1 MAKYLNEDGLSKV
14 FQLIKTNYAA
24 KSDIPTNLNQL
35 ENGPGYITG
44 VTWDDIANKP
54 DNFAVADHTHT
65 TADVTLLTGYTIA
78 ASGVSIAATDS
89 LNTALGKLQKS
100 INEKQP
106 AGNYL
111 TVGGTAADSAKLGGI
126 AAADYALLDSPAFTG
141 TPTAPTA
148 AAGTN
153 TTQVATT
160 AFVKGEVDT
169 AVSGLVNSAPA
180 ALDTLNE
187 LATALG
193 NDPNFATTIA
203 TQLGNK
209 VSTDSPNYI
218 KSVSASNHVL
228 TLTKGDDTT
237 VTFNDT
243 TYTFASGTTNGTI
256 AVDGADIAVTGLG
269 TAAYKADTYFALASH
284 SHTGSEVTL
293 TGYSK
298 NEFNASSV
306 GANPYVQPTDTI
318 NLAISKLEQWLDL
331 KQDSGSYALSNHNQA
346 SNTINAMTGY
356 SKPSS
361 TSAIS
366 TSDTLNAAIGKLE
379 AALDDVQASMEA
391 LTETEVQ
398 TIWNTANS

>member
-44 VTWDDIANKP
+44 VDWDDIENKP
-54 DNFAVADHTHT
+54 DNFAVADHTHAT
-65 TADVTLLTGYTIA
+65 NEITALTGYTLGTAGTIGA
-78 ASGVSIAATDS
+78 GDT
-89 LNTALGKLQKS
+89 LNAALGKLQAS
-100 INEKQP
+100 INSV
-106 AGNYL
+106 
-111 TVGGTAADSAKLGGI
+111 T
-126 AAADYALLDSPAFTG
+126 ADYALLDSPAFTG

-218 KSVSASNHVL
+218 KSASASNHVL

-379 AALDDVQASMEA
+379 AALDNVQASMEA

>member
-1 MAKYLNEDGLSKV
+1 MARGHFSKERSMKYLNEDGLSKV
-14 FQLIKTNYAA
+14 FQLIKANYAA
-24 KSDIPTNLNQL
+24 KSEIPTNLNQL
-35 ENGPGYITG
+35 TNGPGYITG
-44 VTWDDIANKP
+44 VDWDDIANKP
-54 DNFAVADHTHT
+54 DSFTVAEHTHT
-65 TADVTLLTGYTIA
+65 TADITLLTGYTIA
-78 ASGVSIAATDS
+78 ASEASIAATDS

-100 INEKQP
+100 IDGKQP
-106 AGNYL
+106 TGNYL
-111 TVGGTAADSAKLGGI
+111 TTGGTAVDSAKLGGI
-126 AAADYALLDSPAFTG
+126 AAADYALLNSPAFTG

-218 KSVSASNHVL
+218 KSASASNHVL

-243 TYTFASGTTNGTI
+243 TYTFAPGTANGTI
-256 AVDGADIAVTGLG
+256 AVDGTDIAVTGLG
-269 TAAYKADTYFALASH
+269 AAAYKADTYFALASH
-284 SHTGSEVTL
+284 SHVGSETTL
-293 TGYSK
+293 TGYTK
-298 NEFNASSV
+298 
-306 GANPYVQPTDTI
+306 P
-318 NLAISKLEQWLDL
+318 
-331 KQDSGSYALSNHNQA
+331 
-346 SNTINAMTGY
+346 NT
-356 SKPSS
+356 
-361 TSAIS
+361 TSAIAA
-366 TSDTLNAAIGKLE
+366 TDTVNQAIGKLE
-379 AALDDVQASMEA
+379 KALDSVQASMEA
-391 LTETEVQ
+391 LTDAEVQ
-398 TIWNTANS
+398 AIWNNANS

>member
-54 DNFAVADHTHT
+54 DNFAVADHTHAT
-65 TADVTLLTGYTIA
+65 NEITALTGYTLGTAGTIGA
-78 ASGVSIAATDS
+78 GDT
-89 LNTALGKLQKS
+89 LNAALGKLQAS
-100 INEKQP
+100 INSV
-106 AGNYL
+106 
-111 TVGGTAADSAKLGGI
+111 T
-126 AAADYALLDSPAFTG
+126 ADYALLDSPAFTG

-160 AFVKGEVDT
+160 AFVKSEVDT

-218 KSVSASNHVL
+218 KSASASNHVL

-256 AVDGADIAVTGLG
+256 AVDGTDIAVTGLG